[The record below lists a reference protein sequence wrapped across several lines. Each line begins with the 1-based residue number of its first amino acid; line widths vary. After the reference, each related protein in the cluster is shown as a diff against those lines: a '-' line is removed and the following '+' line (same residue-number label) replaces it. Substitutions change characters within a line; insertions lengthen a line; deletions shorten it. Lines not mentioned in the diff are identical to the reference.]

1 MTLSKKEK
9 SVTGRKSLY
18 DLLVTVSQFRKY
30 SGKMPTEHFDS
41 MQVRYK
47 IGFSIFLY
55 CTRSLTSS
63 LTSTAIWLRI
73 LDDHKQ
79 KPLLNVFNHLMVS
92 WIRNI
97 IRDCSH
103 KVI

>member
-9 SVTGRKSLY
+9 SVTGRKSLF

-41 MQVRYK
+41 MQVLDR
-47 IGFSIFLY
+47 IFLH

-63 LTSTAIWLRI
+63 LTSTAIWLQI

-79 KPLLNVFNHLMVS
+79 KPLLNVFDHLMVS

>member
-9 SVTGRKSLY
+9 SVTGRKSLF

-41 MQVRYK
+41 MQVQDR
-47 IGFSIFLY
+47 IFLH

-63 LTSTAIWLRI
+63 LLQVQLFGFRSLMIINR
-73 LDDHKQ
+73 
-79 KPLLNVFNHLMVS
+79 NHG
-92 WIRNI
+92 
-97 IRDCSH
+97 
-103 KVI
+103 

>member
-9 SVTGRKSLY
+9 SVTGRKSLF

-41 MQVRYK
+41 MQVQDR
-47 IGFSIFLY
+47 IFLH
-55 CTRSLTSS
+55 SLHAFLDLFPS
-63 LTSTAIWLRI
+63 TSTAIWLQI

-79 KPLLNVFNHLMVS
+79 KPWLNVFNHLMGS

>member
-47 IGFSIFLY
+47 IGFPPLHAFLDLFP
-55 CTRSLTSS
+55 S
-63 LTSTAIWLRI
+63 TSTAIWLRI